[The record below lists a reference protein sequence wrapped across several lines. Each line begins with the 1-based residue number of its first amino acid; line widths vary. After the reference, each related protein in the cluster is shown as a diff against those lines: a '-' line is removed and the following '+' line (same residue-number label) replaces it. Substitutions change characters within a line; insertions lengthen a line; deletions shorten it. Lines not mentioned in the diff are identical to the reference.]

1 MKIVPADSTIE
12 ELSRKA
18 SECEE
23 QAKSESN
30 PTTKRL
36 GEIAVLCHEWIAKLK
51 SGKWMS

>member
-23 QAKSESN
+23 QAKSENKS
-30 PTTKRL
+30 TDSKLR
-36 GEIAVLCHEWIAKLK
+36 EMADLCREWIAKLK